1 LGVHFCIV
9 FQLLSSAALPKW
21 QLLIVRVPSK
31 VCGIA
36 VALSPSGKFAK
47 REQKVMQKGTKLLKR
62 IWKAVV
68 YIELVMVA
76 GALLFASQYFSWDV
90 FMSHVNQQAAAATS
104 TRPR

>member
-1 LGVHFCIV
+1 MASPLRF
-9 FQLLSSAALPKW
+9 LLA
-21 QLLIVRVPSK
+21 
-31 VCGIA
+31 
-36 VALSPSGKFAK
+36 GKFAK
-47 REQKVMQKGTKLLKR
+47 GEQKVMQKGTKLLKR